1 MMKSPPHP
9 GRIVRQECLEPLGIT
24 ITQAARALEVER
36 QTLNNLVNQLS
47 GVRPK
52 WPSGYPR
59 PSAALR
65 KCGSV
70 FRCSTTSGAS
80 RKRRVGNESKKDQ
93 PQSASENSLIIVHF
107 TLGD

>member
-70 FRCSTTSGAS
+70 FRCSTTSARAESDAS
-80 RKRRVGNESKKDQ
+80 AMKVKKISHNQ
-93 PQSASENSLIIVHF
+93 PQKTA
-107 TLGD
+107 